1 MADISQI
8 LNTLNTSPS
17 IGLLRLRNREVII
30 EFLVR
35 TFVNKQNS
43 ISSENI
49 HYQLADF
56 LDRKGIEIDEES
68 EINFFENDQGTPTN
82 VSAKLTLAE
91 EDQ

>member
-17 IGLLRLRNREVII
+17 IGLLRLRHREVII